1 MIWAREMIDHLK
13 SWFVRHLAAPLE
25 IVWNILILHT
35 EQKVKEASWEEK
47 KFNACLI
54 LGEEVQFL
62 CFIKKIISHY
72 FFLLLCT
79 ILERPR

>member
-13 SWFVRHLAAPLE
+13 SWFVHHLAAPLE
-25 IVWNILILHT
+25 IVWNVLILHT
-35 EQKVKEASWEEK
+35 EQKVKEASWEK